1 MGKRIKWLVIT
12 LMGVAVLATGIG
24 AGVAAAADPTPPAG
38 TQTYCGL
45 GGGGFRFGGAV
56 VDEVVVKLLGMTED
70 QIHTLRLQGKSLVQI
85 AATKNITEKQLVDA
99 IMAYK
104 KTQVQVRVTAKTL
117 TQDQANLILQRMQE
131 MTTQAVNR
139 TTVGP
144 KGGTGPGYGQR
155 GGGAGPGNMNRW
167 AR

>member
-1 MGKRIKWLVIT
+1 MGKRIKWLVIA
-12 LMGVAVLATGIG
+12 LVGVAILATGIG
-24 AGVAAAADPTPPAG
+24 ASVASAAGPTATTDG
-38 TQTYCGL
+38 QAYCGL
-45 GGGGFRFGGAV
+45 GGGFRFGGAV
-56 VDEVVVKLLGMTED
+56 VDEVVTRLLGMTED
-70 QIHTLRLQGKSLVQI
+70 QIHALRLQGKSLVQI

-104 KTQVQVRVTAKTL
+104 KTQVQARVTAKTL
-117 TQDQANLILQRMQE
+117 TQEQANLILQQMQQ

-144 KGGTGPGYGQR
+144 MGGQGIGSGQR
-155 GGGAGPGNMNRW
+155 GGGAGPGRMNRW

>member
-24 AGVAAAADPTPPAG
+24 AGVAAAAEPTPTPGSQA
-38 TQTYCGL
+38 YYGL
-45 GGGGFRFGGAV
+45 GGGFRFGGGV

-85 AATKNITEKQLVDA
+85 AATKNVTEKQLVDA

-104 KTQVQVRVTAKTL
+104 KTQVQARVTAKTL
-117 TQDQANLILQRMQE
+117 TQEQANLILQQME
-131 MTTQAVNR
+131 KMTTQAVNR

-144 KGGTGPGYGQR
+144 VSGQGAGFGQR
-155 GGGAGPGNMNRW
+155 GGAAGPGRMGRW

>member
-1 MGKRIKWLVIT
+1 MGKRNKWLVIA
-12 LMGVAVLATGIG
+12 LVGMAILATGVG
-24 AGVAAAADPTPPAG
+24 VGVASAAGPTATTDG
-38 TQTYCGL
+38 QAYCGL
-45 GGGGFRFGGAV
+45 GGGFRFGGAV
-56 VDEVVVKLLGMTED
+56 VDEVVTKLLGMTED

-104 KTQVQVRVTAKTL
+104 KTQVQARVTAKTL
-117 TQDQANLILQRMQE
+117 TQEQANLILQQMQQ

-144 KGGTGPGYGQR
+144 MGGQGIGSGQR
-155 GGGAGPGNMNRW
+155 GGGAGPGRMNRW

>member
-1 MGKRIKWLVIT
+1 MGKSIKWLVI
-12 LMGVAVLATGIG
+12 MGAIVAVLAIG
-24 AGVAAAADPTPPAG
+24 VGASVASAAGPTPTPNA
-38 TQTYCGL
+38 QAYCGL
-45 GGGGFRFGGAV
+45 GGGFRFGGAV
-56 VDEVVVKLLGMTED
+56 VDEVVTKLLGMTQDE
-70 QIHTLRLQGKSLVQI
+70 IHALRLQGKSLVQI

-104 KTQVQVRVTAKTL
+104 KTQVQAKVTAKTL

-131 MTTQAVNR
+131 TITQAVNR

-144 KGGTGPGYGQR
+144 MGGAGAGCGQR
-155 GGGAGPGNMNRW
+155 GGGTGPGNMNRW

>member
-12 LMGVAVLATGIG
+12 LVGVAVLATGIG
-24 AGVAAAADPTPPAG
+24 EGVASAADPTPTPGSQA
-38 TQTYCGL
+38 YCGV
-45 GGGGFRFGGAV
+45 GGGFRFGGAV

-85 AATKNITEKQLVDA
+85 AATKKVTEKQLVDA

-104 KTQVQVRVTAKTL
+104 KTQVQDRVTAKTL
-117 TQDQANLILQRMQE
+117 TQERANLILQQME
-131 MTTQAVNR
+131 NMTTQAVNR

-144 KGGTGPGYGQR
+144 MGGQGAGSGQR
-155 GGGAGPGNMNRW
+155 GTAAGPGRMGRW